1 MNTPKTIVIA
11 LALAFSTSA
20 SAAPETD
27 GTKLER
33 ERSAKSAQAGAQA
46 ATAVSSEV
54 DEEWGI
60 WNQAPRQGNRDP
72 LLALG
77 YADRAPG
84 PEPIDAAARGERLPT
99 DGTAGR
105 DPIQLNAVEFDQIPA
120 PPPPNPADGT

>member
-1 MNTPKTIVIA
+1 MNTPKAAVIA
-11 LALAFSTSA
+11 LALVFSATA
-20 SAAPETD
+20 SAAPGAVRAKPDKEH
-27 GTKLER
+27 
-33 ERSAKSAQAGAQA
+33 SAKSADTSAQPHHAGN
-46 ATAVSSEV
+46 SEI

-105 DPIQLNAVEFDQIPA
+105 EPIQLNAAEFDQIPA
-120 PPPPNPADGT
+120 PPPPNPADGR